1 MYKAI
6 QIDRE
11 NLTIMGVVFPD
22 IETLDSAANA
32 LGSNMFEGF
41 EPTKKIVQIYLDLKT
56 GKITNGQLL
65 TKLKEIVTQNK

>member
-22 IETLDSAANA
+22 LETLNSTANA

-41 EPTKKIVQIYLDLKT
+41 KPTKKIIQIYLDLKM
-56 GKITNGQLL
+56 GKITNVQLIKSL
-65 TKLKEIVTQNK
+65 REAI